1 MVSATER
8 AARVVGVTLL
18 ILLLVTSASGLY
30 FAFTF
35 GSADHTQ
42 FTLTAEEMSRDRIAD
57 NATATLSDR
66 EAALVTEARRNGS
79 AQTVAERLE
88 LDGTYVERD
97 GMYYQVKATSGP
109 TVSRKRPV
117 LTIER
122 VNTTEGETRSVNE
135 LPDPDRRAFI
145 LAYRAW
151 LDRDTDSERG
161 TQPART
167 RSVRYVYETV
177 PDPADSVF
185 VPKQDV
191 RYVREGNRTFR
202 VSVRNES
209 VSLDTTRYQLV
220 RVAEN
225 ESEFVGTLVRNLTG
239 QLNDSEAEPLD
250 DAIRNGTYASRA
262 SQYDAAERP
271 IRPVAA
277 ALGIEDTVTY
287 TGERKAARYVR
298 YEGEYYHVTLSGYTT
313 AA

>member
-8 AARVVGVTLL
+8 AARVVGVALL
-18 ILLLVTSASGLY
+18 IGLLVTSAGGLY

-42 FTLTAEEMSRDRIAD
+42 FTLTAEEMPRDRIAD

-66 EAALVTEARRNGS
+66 EAALVTEAHRNGS
-79 AQTVAERLE
+79 AQAVAKRLE
-88 LDGTYVERD
+88 LDETYVERD

-109 TVSRKRPV
+109 TVSRERPV

-122 VNTTEGETRSVNE
+122 VNTTEGEIRSVDE
-135 LPDPDRRAFI
+135 LPAPDRRAFI
-145 LAYRAW
+145 VAYRAW

-161 TQPART
+161 TQ
-167 RSVRYVYETV
+167 SVRYVYETV

-191 RYVREGNRTFR
+191 RYIREGNRTFR

-209 VSLDTTRYQLV
+209 VSLDTTRYRLV

-225 ESEFVGTLVRNLTG
+225 ESEFIDTLVRNLTG
-239 QLNDSEAEPLD
+239 RLNDSEAEPLE
-250 DAIRNGTYASRA
+250 DAIRNGTYVSRA
-262 SQYDAAERP
+262 SQYGTAKRP
-271 IRPVAA
+271 IRPVAT
-277 ALGIEDTVTY
+277 ALGIEEPVTY
-287 TGERKAARYVR
+287 TDERKAARYVR
-298 YEGEYYHVTLSGYTT
+298 YEGEYYRVTLSGYTT

>member
-8 AARVVGVTLL
+8 AARAVGVALL
-18 ILLLVTSASGLY
+18 IGLLATAAGGLY

-79 AQTVAERLE
+79 AQTVAKRLE
-88 LDGTYVERD
+88 LDGAYVERD
-97 GMYYQVKATSGP
+97 GTYYQVKATSGP
-109 TVSRKRPV
+109 TVSHERPV

-122 VNTTEGETRSVNE
+122 VNTTEGETRSVDE
-135 LPDPDRRAFI
+135 LPAPDRRAFI
-145 LAYRAW
+145 VAYRAW
-151 LDRDTDSERG
+151 LDRDTDSARG

-167 RSVRYVYETV
+167 QSVRYVYETV

-191 RYVREGNRTFR
+191 RYIREGDRTFR
-202 VSVRNES
+202 VYVRNES

-225 ESEFVGTLVRNLTG
+225 ESEFVDTLVRNLTG
-239 QLNDSEAEPLD
+239 QLNDSEAEPLH
-250 DAIRNGTYASRA
+250 DAIRNGTYVSRA
-262 SQYDAAERP
+262 SQYETAERP
-271 IRPVAA
+271 IRPVAV
-277 ALGIEDTVTY
+277 ALGIENTVTY
-287 TGERKAARYVR
+287 TGEREAVRYVR
-298 YEGEYYHVTLSGYTT
+298 YEGEYYHVTLSGHTT

>member
-1 MVSATER
+1 MSSATER
-8 AARVVGVTLL
+8 AARVVGVALL
-18 ILLLVTSASGLY
+18 IGLLLTAMSGLY

-35 GSADHTQ
+35 GSADYAQ

-66 EAALVTEARRNGS
+66 ETALVTEARRNGS

-88 LDGTYVERD
+88 LDGAYVEQNET
-97 GMYYQVKATSGP
+97 YYQVETTSGP
-109 TVSRKRPV
+109 TVSRERPV

-122 VNTTEGETRSVNE
+122 VNSTEGEARSVDE
-135 LPDPDRRAFI
+135 LPDPDSRAFI
-145 LAYRAW
+145 FAYRMW

-161 TQPART
+161 TQQART
-167 RSVRYVYETV
+167 QSVRYVYETV

-185 VPKQDV
+185 VPEQDV

-202 VSVRNES
+202 VSVRNET

-225 ESEFVGTLVRNLTG
+225 ESEFVDTLVRNLTG
-239 QLNDSEAEPLD
+239 RLNDSEAEPLE
-250 DAIRNGTYASRA
+250 DAIRNGTYVSRA

-277 ALGIEDTVTY
+277 ALGIENTVTY
-287 TGERKAARYVR
+287 TGERKAVRYVR
-298 YEGEYYHVTLSGYTT
+298 YEGEHYHVTLSGYTT

>member
-1 MVSATER
+1 VVSATER
-8 AARVVGVTLL
+8 AARAVGVALL
-18 ILLLVTSASGLY
+18 IVLLVTAASGLY

-42 FTLTAEEMSRDRIAD
+42 FTLTAEEIPRDRIAD

-66 EAALVTEARRNGS
+66 EAALVTEARRNES
-79 AQTVAERLE
+79 AQTAAERLE
-88 LDGTYVERD
+88 LDGAYVEQNET
-97 GMYYQVKATSGP
+97 YYQVEATSGP
-109 TVSRKRPV
+109 TVDGERPV

-122 VNTTEGETRSVNE
+122 VNTTEGEPRSVDE
-135 LPDPDRRAFI
+135 LPEADRRAFI
-145 LAYRAW
+145 VAYRAW
-151 LDRDTDSERG
+151 LDRDTDSARG
-161 TQPART
+161 TQ
-167 RSVRYVYETV
+167 SVRYVYETV

-209 VSLDTTRYQLV
+209 VSLDTTQYRV
-220 RVAEN
+220 ERVAEN
-225 ESEFVGTLVRNLTG
+225 ESEFVDTLVRNLTG
-239 QLNDSEAEPLD
+239 QLNDSEAEPLA
-250 DAIRNGTYASRA
+250 DAIRNGTYVSRA

-277 ALGIEDTVTY
+277 ALGIENTVTY
-287 TGERKAARYVR
+287 TSEREAVRYIR
-298 YEGEYYHVTLSGYTT
+298 YEGKYYHVTLSGYTT

>member
-1 MVSATER
+1 VSSATER
-8 AARVVGVTLL
+8 AARIVGVALL
-18 ILLLVTSASGLY
+18 IVLLVTVAGGLY

-35 GSADHTQ
+35 GAADHTQ
-42 FTLTAEEMSRDRIAD
+42 FTLTAEEMARDRIAD

-66 EAALVTEARRNGS
+66 EAALVTEARRNES
-79 AQTVAERLE
+79 AQTAAERLE
-88 LDGTYVERD
+88 LDGAYVEQNET
-97 GMYYQVKATSGP
+97 YYQVEATSGP
-109 TVSRKRPV
+109 TVDGERPV

-122 VNTTEGETRSVNE
+122 VNTTEGEPRSVDE
-135 LPDPDRRAFI
+135 LPEADRRAFI
-145 LAYRAW
+145 VAYRAW
-151 LDRDTDSERG
+151 LDRDTDSARG
-161 TQPART
+161 TQSART
-167 RSVRYVYETV
+167 QSVRYVYETV

-191 RYVREGNRTFR
+191 RYIQEGNRTFR

-225 ESEFVGTLVRNLTG
+225 ESEFIDTLVRNLTG
-239 QLNDSEAEPLD
+239 QLNDSEAEPLE
-250 DAIRNGTYASRA
+250 DAIRNGTYVSRA

-277 ALGIEDTVTY
+277 ALGTEEPVTY
-287 TGERKAARYVR
+287 TGERKAARYIR
-298 YEGEYYHVTLSGYTT
+298 YEGKYYHVTLSGYTT